1 LGIEE
6 WMSRHEEQ
14 HVASGGEERAKP
26 RESPGIVCDVLED
39 VEADDGVHT
48 MPQRG
53 AAERVRRLFPDLDV
67 HLPREAVPESR
78 GEHGIGFD
86 GNDVAPRLREH
97 LGERPDPGAEVQDT
111 VTDVLRPSIEHPRGI
126 PPSLGHPAQ
135 NLVLYGRRRSRSRRP
150 SPSHVSEPTNP
161 VSSAPTPSRLLDR
174 LDTPP
179 VTPQP
184 DLTVVVPAYNEGFTI
199 VEVLARLRELPFA
212 TQIIVV
218 DDGSSDRTMELLG
231 SVDGNVEVLHHDQ
244 NRGKGAALRTGFA
257 HARGKVVVIQDAD
270 LEYDPAEIPALV
282 EPIFA
287 GHADVVFGSRLMGG
301 RPQRVHLF
309 WHRVGNRFLSL
320 LTSVLYNTTLSDME
334 TGYKAFKLEVLRRI
348 EPLSESDFRIEP
360 ELTAKI
366 CRGPFRVY
374 ELPISYYGRTY
385 LEGKKITWRDG
396 IVAAWALLKYRFRD

>member
-1 LGIEE
+1 
-6 WMSRHEEQ
+6 
-14 HVASGGEERAKP
+14 
-26 RESPGIVCDVLED
+26 
-39 VEADDGVHT
+39 
-48 MPQRG
+48 
-53 AAERVRRLFPDLDV
+53 
-67 HLPREAVPESR
+67 
-78 GEHGIGFD
+78 
-86 GNDVAPRLREH
+86 
-97 LGERPDPGAEVQDT
+97 
-111 VTDVLRPSIEHPRGI
+111 
-126 PPSLGHPAQ
+126 
-135 NLVLYGRRRSRSRRP
+135 
-150 SPSHVSEPTNP
+150 
-161 VSSAPTPSRLLDR
+161 
-174 LDTPP
+174 

-184 DLTVVVPAYNEGFTI
+184 DLTVVVPAYNEGSTI
-199 VEVLARLRELPFA
+199 VDVLARLRELPFA

-218 DDGSSDRTMELLG
+218 DDGSSDLTMELLS
-231 SVDGNVEVLHHDQ
+231 SVDGNVEVLHHEQ

-257 HARGKVVVIQDAD
+257 HARGKVIVIQDAD

-309 WHRVGNRFLSL
+309 WHKVGNRFLSL
-320 LTSVLYNTTLSDME
+320 LTNVLYNTTLSDME

-396 IVAAWALLKYRFRD
+396 IGAAWALLKYRFRD